1 MTTAVLVP
9 LVEVPADPRRGLGLL
24 EVLGPK
30 GKVALPLGGVTI
42 QARVVDRIAEV
53 DVEQKF
59 RNDSAEAIEA
69 TYVFP
74 LGGAAA
80 VSRFELRVAG
90 RTVVGKVEER
100 GEARREYVEALEAGK
115 RAALLEQDRDDV
127 FTLQVGN
134 IPAGEEA
141 VVRISYAERLPCF
154 EDGEAELRLP
164 LVVAPRYVG
173 GEPLER
179 EPVGAGTSLDT
190 DRVPDASRLT
200 PPRLAPGFDPKV
212 ALSVE
217 VELFRDSPEAT
228 FEGLA
233 CSQHATRTSSGPESI
248 RVSLARSDEPLDRD
262 FVLRFRLGRK
272 NVRTAL
278 LVHEGGEESIA
289 FLSII
294 PPAREGFLGAPRD
307 VVFVLDRS
315 GSMEGVKIASA
326 ARACGLLL
334 RTLGPRDRFSI
345 AAFSDAIE
353 WMDGAPVFAAA
364 DEHGQ
369 ERGEKWLREV
379 EANGGTELESALG
392 EALHALA
399 SRKDGTARAPVVVL
413 LTDGQVADE
422 AGALRR
428 VQREVGEARLFCV
441 GIDTAVNAGLLTRL
455 AALGGGTASL
465 VEPGATLEDALR
477 SISREIGAPLV
488 VDLSL
493 EDVDAGL
500 VQSSLAPQRL
510 PDLFAGRAAF
520 AAFRVGSP
528 GKVRVKGK
536 WSDGRA
542 FEETVEARRTPL
554 AAVARIWA
562 GARVADLEDR
572 FRMGETELKKEI
584 IALGVRYSLLT
595 RFTAFVAV
603 DGEVVNR
610 GRAKKQIVQPVAM
623 PAGWAQAARPSQG
636 AVLRQLLTMQG
647 NSPTNAFAGRS
658 MGKMKK
664 RGGLITEAMLSAP
677 PAATFLAPAETRA
690 SVCEESTPYE
700 GGDEQVEQAIAL
712 LVSAMA
718 DARVELDAGRIP
730 DAAPLERARDAVLS
744 ALAGSAVGQRMPALQ
759 RLLRAGM
766 VELIA
771 ALRSK
776 TAPLRSVVELFE
788 TRAKELDA
796 ARREARGAIPSPSSE
811 PFWEATI

>member
-1 MTTAVLVP
+1 MTTAILVP
-9 LVEVPADPRRGLGLL
+9 LVEMPADPRRGLGLL

-30 GKVALPLGGVTI
+30 GKVALPLGSVTI

-59 RNDSAEAIEA
+59 RNDFAEAIEA

-278 LVHEGGEESIA
+278 LVHEDGGESIA
-289 FLSII
+289 FLSIV

-428 VQREVGEARLFCV
+428 VQREVGAARLFCV

-562 GARVADLEDR
+562 RTRVADLEDR
-572 FRMGETELKKEI
+572 FRMGETDLKKEI

-647 NSPTNAFAGRS
+647 NSRLFAGRPAGE
-658 MGKMKK
+658 MMKK
-664 RGGLITEAMLSAP
+664 RGLTTEAMLSAP

-712 LVSAMA
+712 LVSAMG

-776 TAPLRSVVELFE
+776 AAPLRSVLELFE

>member
-1 MTTAVLVP
+1 MTTAILVP

-30 GKVALPLGGVTI
+30 GKVALPLGAVTI

-345 AAFSDAIE
+345 AAFSNAIE

-562 GARVADLEDR
+562 RARVADLEDR
-572 FRMGETELKKEI
+572 FRMGETDLKKEI

-636 AVLRQLLTMQG
+636 AVLGQLLTMHG
-647 NSPTNAFAGRS
+647 NSPTNAFAGRP

-664 RGGLITEAMLSAP
+664 RGALTTEAMLSAP

>member
-1 MTTAVLVP
+1 MTTAILVP

-30 GKVALPLGGVTI
+30 GKVALPLGAVTI

-164 LVVAPRYVG
+164 LVVAPRHVG

-345 AAFSDAIE
+345 AAFSNAVE

-562 GARVADLEDR
+562 RARVADLEDR
-572 FRMGETELKKEI
+572 FRMGETDLKKEI

-636 AVLRQLLTMQG
+636 AVLGQLLTMHG
-647 NSPTNAFAGRS
+647 NSPTNAFAGRP

-664 RGGLITEAMLSAP
+664 RGALTTEAMLSAP

>member
-1 MTTAVLVP
+1 MSSPCRSETSRRARKQSSGSRTPRGFPVSKTARPSFAFLWWSP
-9 LVEVPADPRRGLGLL
+9 HA
-24 EVLGPK
+24 
-30 GKVALPLGGVTI
+30 TW
-42 QARVVDRIAEV
+42 AES
-53 DVEQKF
+53 
-59 RNDSAEAIEA
+59 RSSANR
-69 TYVFP
+69 
-74 LGGAAA
+74 
-80 VSRFELRVAG
+80 S
-90 RTVVGKVEER
+90 ER
-100 GEARREYVEALEAGK
+100 ARRSTPIAC
-115 RAALLEQDRDDV
+115 RM
-127 FTLQVGN
+127 
-134 IPAGEEA
+134 
-141 VVRISYAERLPCF
+141 
-154 EDGEAELRLP
+154 LRGS
-164 LVVAPRYVG
+164 R
-173 GEPLER
+173 R
-179 EPVGAGTSLDT
+179 
-190 DRVPDASRLT
+190 RASRPDSTPKSRSPSKSSCSETRRKPPSRASRAPST
-200 PPRLAPGFDPKV
+200 PPRRAAGP
-212 ALSVE
+212 S
-217 VELFRDSPEAT
+217 RS
-228 FEGLA
+228 A
-233 CSQHATRTSSGPESI
+233 CLWRARTN
-248 RVSLARSDEPLDRD
+248 RDRD

-278 LVHEGGEESIA
+278 LVHEDGGESIA
-289 FLSII
+289 FLSIV

-334 RTLGPRDRFSI
+334 RTLGPRDRFSM
-345 AAFSDAIE
+345 AAFSNAVE

-520 AAFRVGSP
+520 AAFRVGSA

-554 AAVARIWA
+554 VAVARIWA
-562 GARVADLEDR
+562 RARVADLEDR
-572 FRMGETELKKEI
+572 FRMGETDLKKEI
-584 IALGVRYSLLT
+584 IALGIRYSLLT

-647 NSPTNAFAGRS
+647 NSPTDAFAGRPAR
-658 MGKMKK
+658 GMKK
-664 RGGLITEAMLSAP
+664 YGLTTNAMLGAP
-677 PAATFLAPAETRA
+677 PAATFQGPTETRA
-690 SVCEESTPYE
+690 SVFEESTPYE
-700 GGDEQVEQAIAL
+700 
-712 LVSAMA
+712 
-718 DARVELDAGRIP
+718 
-730 DAAPLERARDAVLS
+730 
-744 ALAGSAVGQRMPALQ
+744 
-759 RLLRAGM
+759 
-766 VELIA
+766 
-771 ALRSK
+771 
-776 TAPLRSVVELFE
+776 
-788 TRAKELDA
+788 
-796 ARREARGAIPSPSSE
+796 
-811 PFWEATI
+811 

>member
-1 MTTAVLVP
+1 MTTAILVP
-9 LVEVPADPRRGLGLL
+9 LVDVPADPRRGLGLL

-30 GKVALPLGGVTI
+30 GKVALPLGAVTI

-59 RNDSAEAIEA
+59 RNDFAEAIEA

-289 FLSII
+289 FLSIV

-562 GARVADLEDR
+562 RARVADLEDR
-572 FRMGETELKKEI
+572 FRMGETDLKKEI
-584 IALGVRYSLLT
+584 IALAVRYSLLT

-636 AVLRQLLTMQG
+636 AVLRQLLTMHG

>member
-1 MTTAVLVP
+1 MTTAIRVP
-9 LVEVPADPRRGLGLL
+9 FVEVPADPRRGLGIL

-30 GKVALPLGGVTI
+30 GKVALPLGGVAI
-42 QARVVDRIAEV
+42 RARVLDRIAEV
-53 DVEQKF
+53 DVEQRF

-74 LGGAAA
+74 LGGAAS

-100 GEARREYVEALEAGK
+100 GKARREYVEALEAGK
-115 RAALLEQDRDDV
+115 RAALLEQERDDV

-179 EPVGAGTSLDT
+179 DPVGTGTALDT

-217 VELFRDSPEAT
+217 VELFRDSPEGT
-228 FEGLA
+228 FEGLS

-289 FLSII
+289 FLSIV

-307 VVFVLDRS
+307 VVFVVDRS

-334 RTLGPRDRFSI
+334 RTLGPRDRFAI
-345 AAFSDAIE
+345 VAFSDAAE
-353 WMDGAPVFAAA
+353 WMDGAEGFAAA
-364 DEHGQ
+364 DQHGQ
-369 ERGEKWLREV
+369 EHGERWLREIQ
-379 EANGGTELESALG
+379 ANGGTELESALG

-399 SRKDGTARAPVVVL
+399 SRKDGTGRAPVVVL

-428 VQREVGEARLFCV
+428 VQREVGEARVFCV

-465 VEPGATLEDALR
+465 VEPGAGLDDALR

-500 VQSSLAPQRL
+500 VQSSLAPRRL

-520 AAFRVGSP
+520 AAFRVGAI
-528 GKVRVKGK
+528 GKVRVKGR
-536 WSDGRA
+536 WSDGRP

-554 AAVARIWA
+554 EAVARIWA
-562 GARVADLEDR
+562 RARVADLEDR

-584 IALGVRYSLLT
+584 VALGIRYSLLT

-603 DGEVVNR
+603 DGEVVNP

-623 PAGWAQAARPSQG
+623 PAACAQAAGP
-636 AVLRQLLTMQG
+636 LRGVDLRSRFLRRRL
-647 NSPTNAFAGRS
+647 PTNAFAGPPV
-658 MGKMKK
+658 GEMKK
-664 RGGLITEAMLSAP
+664 HGLTTNAILGAP
-677 PAATFLAPAETRA
+677 PVGTFQGPTETRA
-690 SVCEESTPYE
+690 SVFEESTPYE

-712 LVSAMA
+712 LVAAMA
-718 DARVELDAGRIP
+718 DARAELDAGRIP
-730 DAAPLERARDAVLS
+730 DAAPLERARDALLA
-744 ALAGSAVGQRMPALQ
+744 ALAASPAGQRMPALQ

-776 TAPLRSVVELFE
+776 SAPLRSVVELFE

-796 ARREARGAIPSPSSE
+796 ARREARGAMPSPSSE